1 MVLKYSTTNSIIQL
15 SSNKL
20 TYGIKVADVSFKAN
34 RVDYP
39 LGCKDLHYEFIE
51 KNVPIKYME

>member
-1 MVLKYSTTNSIIQL
+1 M
-15 SSNKL
+15 
-20 TYGIKVADVSFKAN
+20 ADISFKAN

-51 KNVPIKYME
+51 KNVPIKYMEQAANSGLFSKDLSLSNQ